1 MLEKIIGKSSCVKD
15 MRALIEKIA
24 PTEATVLVL
33 GESGTGKELV
43 ARAIHTCSDRSE
55 NAFVPVNCGAIPR
68 DLLESELF
76 GHKKGSFTG
85 AISDRKGRFEIAN
98 RGTIFLDEIGD
109 MSTDLQVKLL
119 RVLQDGQI
127 DPVGTTKSIPVD
139 VRVVAAT
146 HRNLP
151 DLIQQG
157 QFREDLY
164 YRLNVIPIETPA
176 LRERKED
183 IEALISHFATI
194 HASSL
199 SGPIKLT
206 SQSVE
211 VLKEYDWPGNIRE
224 LSNLVDRFSALHPGA
239 EVDLRDVMPGMV
251 PPALRSVVLDDD
263 LGTLAID
270 DSYSLDSE
278 VSMIDRENDTE
289 VSSKSQPGMVP
300 ANEVEEAIML
310 AQGWHSFP
318 EEGIELKRTIQ
329 DIEKKYIE
337 KALSNSSGNVSKTAR
352 LLKIQRTTL
361 IEKINRYGIK
371 SHD

>member
-1 MLEKIIGKSSCVKD
+1 MLEKIIGKSSCVVE

-176 LRERKED
+176 LRDRKED

-199 SGPIKLT
+199 SGPIKLAP
-206 SQSVE
+206 QSIE
-211 VLKEYDWPGNIRE
+211 ILKEYDWPGNIRE

-239 EVDLRDVMPGMV
+239 EVNLRDVLPGMV
-251 PPALRSVVLDDD
+251 PPAIRSAVLDD
-263 LGTLAID
+263 LETLAVD
-270 DSYSLDSE
+270 DSYSLDSAAL
-278 VSMIDRENDTE
+278 VTDHKNDTE
-289 VSSKSQPGMVP
+289 VSSKSGPGLAP
-300 ANEVEEAIML
+300 TNEVEEAIML
-310 AQGWHSFP
+310 AQGWKSFP
-318 EEGIELKRTIQ
+318 EEGIELKKTIQ

-337 KALSNSSGNVSKTAR
+337 KALNNSSGNVSKTAR

-371 SHD
+371 SYD